1 MDRVSVA
8 STSTVGT
15 GVAGARS
22 VHRRAST
29 PLSAHGEPV
38 MWLMGGAQVMCLAMI
53 LGLVALVVVQGS
65 RTFWPDRIDRVELAN
80 GSAFLGIETARETLA
95 GIEGEVRSRTLY
107 RVGNRD
113 VSGTPFRWV
122 GDGDVTKVTRPA
134 DAVLVERMDWGV
146 FIGMPESI
154 TKESETLAS
163 GATLL
168 EKSPGL
174 LREAQGRREAIK
186 RLEKEELSRVNRGI
200 ERERLRVRRAELD
213 LERSKH
219 GGVIGLAMPVWA
231 ALAAASI
238 GALVV
243 AWRLVRRPVT
253 GALARAGHVVL
264 VLGAAAMVMAVVLES
279 PWSGSPMSVQRLGE
293 IREQSQAATERLNA
307 EYTKILGEIESIR
320 TEDAKVRVT
329 IRDVATGQIAPSRQG
344 SSEPMLL
351 SQIVRI
357 VPANSMSFGERVGLY
372 ASRWWEYVSSEPR
385 FANQEGG
392 IFPVIVGTVLLTV
405 LLCIVVVPLGVI
417 AALYLREYAK
427 QGPLVSLVRIGINNL
442 AGVPSI
448 EYGVFGLGFFC
459 YLVGGFVDAGPAGSG
474 LSAMPRTPWWV
485 LVVALVVILGVGT
498 WLLNAARAS
507 VLSGG
512 DAKSK
517 RVMRLLAGGAWTAAA
532 VCVVLLVSR
541 TPYFHGLFAEKLP
554 APTFGSKGLLWAAL
568 TLALLTL
575 PVVIVAT
582 EEAIAAVPRSVR
594 EGSYGCGASK
604 WQTIH
609 RVVLPQA
616 MPGIL
621 TGAILAMARG
631 AGEVAPLMLVGA
643 MKLAPESP
651 INTEFP
657 YVHMERSFMHLGF
670 HIYDLGFQSPDS
682 EAARPMVWTT
692 TLVLLVIVMILNL
705 SAILLRARLR
715 AGARGASV

>member
-448 EYGVFGLGFFC
+448 VYGVFGLGFFC

>member
-1 MDRVSVA
+1 MNRVSVA
-8 STSTVGT
+8 STSTVEKGI
-15 GVAGARS
+15 AGARS

-38 MWLMGGAQVMCLAMI
+38 MWLMGGAQVLCLVMI
-53 LGLVALVVVQGS
+53 VGLVALVVVQGT
-65 RTFWPDRIDRVELAN
+65 RTFWPDRIDRVELTN
-80 GSAFLGIETARETLA
+80 GSAFLGIETARESVP
-95 GIEGEVRSRTLY
+95 GREGEARTRTLY

-113 VSGTPFRWV
+113 VSGTPFRWID
-122 GDGDVTKVTRPA
+122 DGDVAKVSRPA

-146 FIGMPESI
+146 FIGTPESI
-154 TKESETLAS
+154 TSESETLAS
-163 GATLL
+163 GASLL
-168 EKSPGL
+168 EKSPSL

-213 LERSKH
+213 LERSRS
-219 GGVIGLAMPVWA
+219 GGAVGLALPVW
-231 ALAAASI
+231 I
-238 GALVV
+238 ALVV
-243 AWRLVRRPVT
+243 AALSAGVIAWRAVRRPVS
-253 GALARAGHVVL
+253 GAVARAGHVVV
-264 VLGAAAMVMAVVLES
+264 VLAAVGLGLAVLLES
-279 PWSGSPMSVQRLGE
+279 PWSGTAMSLTRLDE
-293 IREQSQAATERLNA
+293 IRQESTRDMERLNA
-307 EYTKILGEIESIR
+307 EYSRVLGEIETIR
-320 TEDAKVRVT
+320 GEDAKVRIS
-329 IRDVATGQIAPSRQG
+329 IRDVASGQIAPMRQG
-344 SSEPMLL
+344 STEPMLL
-351 SQIVRI
+351 SQVVRI
-357 VPANSMSFGERVGLY
+357 VPANSMTLGERLGLY
-372 ASRWWEYVSSEPR
+372 VSRWWEYVSSEPR

-448 EYGVFGLGFFC
+448 VYGVFGLGFFC
-459 YLVGGFVDAGPAGSG
+459 YLVGGYVDAGPAGSG
-474 LSAMPRTPWWV
+474 LTAMPRAPWWV
-485 LVVALVVILGVGT
+485 LVVAIVAILGVGT

-507 VLSGG
+507 VLSEG

-517 RVMRLLAGGAWTAAA
+517 RVMRLVAGGAWTAAA
-532 VCVVLLVSR
+532 VGVVLLVAR
-541 TPYFHGLFAEKLP
+541 TPYFTGLFAERLP

-582 EEAIAAVPRSVR
+582 EEALAAVPRSVR

-643 MKLAPESP
+643 MKLAPEPP
-651 INTEFP
+651 INAEFP
-657 YVHMERSFMHLGF
+657 FVHMERSFMHLGF

>member
-1 MDRVSVA
+1 M
-8 STSTVGT
+8 
-15 GVAGARS
+15 
-22 VHRRAST
+22 HRRAST

-154 TKESETLAS
+154 TKESVTLAS

-168 EKSPGL
+168 DKSPGL

-213 LERSKH
+213 LERAKH

-307 EYTKILGEIESIR
+307 EYSKILGEIESIR

-448 EYGVFGLGFFC
+448 VYGVFGLGFFC

-485 LVVALVVILGVGT
+485 LVVALVAILGVGT

-692 TLVLLVIVMILNL
+692 TLVLLVIVMVLNL

>member
-1 MDRVSVA
+1 MS
-8 STSTVGT
+8 
-15 GVAGARS
+15 
-22 VHRRAST
+22 
-29 PLSAHGEPV
+29 L
-38 MWLMGGAQVMCLAMI
+38 
-53 LGLVALVVVQGS
+53 
-65 RTFWPDRIDRVELAN
+65 
-80 GSAFLGIETARETLA
+80 
-95 GIEGEVRSRTLY
+95 
-107 RVGNRD
+107 
-113 VSGTPFRWV
+113 
-122 GDGDVTKVTRPA
+122 TR
-134 DAVLVERMDWGV
+134 
-146 FIGMPESI
+146 
-154 TKESETLAS
+154 
-163 GATLL
+163 
-168 EKSPGL
+168 
-174 LREAQGRREAIK
+174 
-186 RLEKEELSRVNRGI
+186 
-200 ERERLRVRRAELD
+200 LD
-213 LERSKH
+213 
-219 GGVIGLAMPVWA
+219 
-231 ALAAASI
+231 
-238 GALVV
+238 
-243 AWRLVRRPVT
+243 
-253 GALARAGHVVL
+253 
-264 VLGAAAMVMAVVLES
+264 
-279 PWSGSPMSVQRLGE
+279 E
-293 IREQSQAATERLNA
+293 IRQESTRDMERLNA
-307 EYTKILGEIESIR
+307 EYSRVLGEIETIR
-320 TEDAKVRVT
+320 GEDAKVRIS
-329 IRDVATGQIAPSRQG
+329 IRDVASGQIAPMRQG
-344 SSEPMLL
+344 STEPMLL
-351 SQIVRI
+351 SQVVRI
-357 VPANSMSFGERVGLY
+357 VPANSMTLGERLGLY
-372 ASRWWEYVSSEPR
+372 VSRWWEYVSSEPR

-448 EYGVFGLGFFC
+448 VYGVFGLGFFC
-459 YLVGGFVDAGPAGSG
+459 YLVGGYVDAGPAGSG
-474 LSAMPRTPWWV
+474 LTAMPRAPWWV
-485 LVVALVVILGVGT
+485 LVVAIVAILGVGT

-517 RVMRLLAGGAWTAAA
+517 RVMRLVAGGAWTAAA
-532 VCVVLLVSR
+532 VGVVLLVAR
-541 TPYFHGLFAEKLP
+541 TPYFTGLFAERLP

-643 MKLAPESP
+643 MKLAPEPP
-651 INTEFP
+651 INAEFP

>member
-1 MDRVSVA
+1 M
-8 STSTVGT
+8 
-15 GVAGARS
+15 
-22 VHRRAST
+22 HRRAST

-448 EYGVFGLGFFC
+448 VYGVFGLGFFC